1 MGNAAAARSQ
11 IYDVTDQAGNDV
23 NTAAAAAQKAANDVA
38 DTQAALD
45 KAQDGFRRAT
55 PAAKCS
61 SIKDAAKF
69 CGDDM
74 ALIDDA
80 DSTSCD
86 GSVCQPGLGG
96 DRDTCCVTVVKE
108 EKKSGKTEGLA
119 KTKPSDVKP
128 DQGGDSMMLPIAIG
142 GGAVALLIVVG
153 LAAFCMR
160 KSNKEAG
167 ADNVQPVELGSQSHD
182 RQVDVSLGVEPKPGM
197 DDNTRMPAPSSPK
210 KGAGYGNLD
219 DEATT
224 DAVANQDHVD
234 ISIGDGDA
242 DKLAI

>member
-1 MGNAAAARSQ
+1 M
-11 IYDVTDQAGNDV
+11 
-23 NTAAAAAQKAANDVA
+23 A

-96 DRDTCCVTVVKE
+96 DKDTCCVTGPSSSQCRCHNFHSALSHRNSAVFVALQRVTPLWLCTPFLVPSITVVKE
-108 EKKSGKTEGLA
+108 EKSGKTEGLA
-119 KTKPSDVKP
+119 KTKPSDMKP
-128 DQGGDSMMLPIAIG
+128 DQGGDSMMVRP
-142 GGAVALLIVVG
+142 
-153 LAAFCMR
+153 AANVRPPMR
-160 KSNKEAG
+160 
-167 ADNVQPVELGSQSHD
+167 
-182 RQVDVSLGVEPKPGM
+182 R
-197 DDNTRMPAPSSPK
+197 
-210 KGAGYGNLD
+210 
-219 DEATT
+219 
-224 DAVANQDHVD
+224 
-234 ISIGDGDA
+234 
-242 DKLAI
+242 